1 MLGFSALSRA
11 PLTGVVPGAAYERP
25 IEHPAERLAPPT
37 AFRSGDSRLL
47 LAEGVV
53 FRDRTLIPIWEKV
66 LAGDRLDFE
75 DGLTVLETLDVPA
88 LGRMA
93 DHAARAR
100 NGDRVQFVVNRQIN
114 PTNLCVLSC
123 VFCDFAAKPGDDHAY
138 EQSLEE
144 VLAQVSDDLSEV
156 HIVGGLHPK
165 WRFERYLEIVREIH
179 RRFPRVQIKAW
190 TAVEIDW
197 FARLEKTSIEDI
209 LVRLRDA
216 GLNSLPG
223 GGAEVF
229 SDRVRKETF
238 RTKIGRER
246 WFEVHR
252 AAHRL
257 GIMTNATL
265 LYGHIE
271 TLAERVEHLLQ
282 LRGAQ
287 DDRAPSDAGFASF
300 IPLALQPG
308 NTGLA
313 ERQASVLEDLRT
325 VACSRLLLDNFP
337 HIKAYWVMLG
347 EDSAAMALN
356 FGASDLDGTIGE
368 ERIAHFAQAQS
379 PVGLA
384 RERLIRMIRDAGKT
398 PVERDA
404 LYNVVQVWEAA

>member
-1 MLGFSALSRA
+1 MHL
-11 PLTGVVPGAAYERP
+11 V
-25 IEHPAERLAPPT
+25 H
-37 AFRSGDSRLL
+37 
-47 LAEGVV
+47 GVV
-53 FRDRTLIPIWEKV
+53 FRDPALIPIWEKV
-66 LAGDRLDFE
+66 LAGDRLGFD
-75 DGLTVLETLDVPA
+75 DGLTTLRTWDLPA

-100 NGDRVQFVVNRQIN
+100 NGSRVQFVVNRQIN

-123 VFCDFAAKPGDDHAY
+123 VFCDFAAKPGDAHAY
-138 EQSLEE
+138 EQDMDE
-144 VLAQVSDDLSEV
+144 VLAQVSDELSEV

-165 WRFERYLEIVREIH
+165 WRFDRYLGIVREI
-179 RRFPRVQIKAW
+179 RQRFPRVQIKAW

-197 FARLEKTSIEDI
+197 FARIERTSIEDI
-209 LVRLRDA
+209 LVRLKEA
-216 GLNSLPG
+216 GLDTLPG

-238 RTKIGRER
+238 KTKIGRRR

-252 AAHRL
+252 TAHRL

-271 TLAERVEHLLQ
+271 TYGERVDHMLQ
-282 LRGAQ
+282 LRAAQ
-287 DDRAPSDAGFASF
+287 DARGPDDAGFASF

-325 VACSRLLLDNFP
+325 VASARLMLDNFP

-347 EDSAAMALN
+347 ENSAAMALN

-368 ERIAHFAQAQS
+368 EKIAHFAQAKS

-384 RERLIRMIRDAGKT
+384 RERLVRMIRDAGKT

>member
-1 MLGFSALSRA
+1 M
-11 PLTGVVPGAAYERP
+11 
-25 IEHPAERLAPPT
+25 
-37 AFRSGDSRLL
+37 L
-47 LAEGVV
+47 LAEGVA
-53 FRDRTLIPIWEKV
+53 FRDRALVPIWERI
-66 LAGDRLDFE
+66 LAGERLDFD
-75 DGLTVLETLDVPA
+75 DGLALLSTLDLPA

-93 DHAARAR
+93 DHVARGR

-123 VFCDFAAKPGDDHAY
+123 VFCDFAAKPGDAHAY
-138 EQSLEE
+138 EQTMEE
-144 VLAQVSDDLSEV
+144 VLAQVSDELSEV

-165 WRFERYLEIVREIH
+165 WPFARYLEIVREIH
-179 RRFPRVQIKAW
+179 QRFPTVQIKAW

-197 FARLEKTSIEDI
+197 FARLEKTTIEDI
-209 LVRLRDA
+209 LVQLKDA
-216 GLNSLPG
+216 GLRTLPG

-229 SDRVRKETF
+229 SDRVRKKTF

-257 GIMTNATL
+257 GIKSNATL

-271 TLAERVEHLLQ
+271 TLAERVEHMIQ
-282 LRGAQ
+282 LREAQ
-287 DDRAPSDAGFASF
+287 DDRPPDAGFQSF

-313 ERQASVLEDLRT
+313 ARQASVLEDLRT
-325 VACSRLLLDNFP
+325 VACARLLLDNIP

-368 ERIAHFAQAQS
+368 ERIAHFAQATS

-384 RERLIRMIRDAGKT
+384 RERLIRMIRDARKT

>member
-1 MLGFSALSRA
+1 M
-11 PLTGVVPGAAYERP
+11 
-25 IEHPAERLAPPT
+25 T
-37 AFRSGDSRLL
+37 ADRI
-47 LAEGVV
+47 A
-53 FRDRTLIPIWEKV
+53 FRDRALVPVWEKV
-66 LAGDRLDFE
+66 RAGERLDRR
-75 DGLTVLETLDVPA
+75 DGLAVLETLDLPA

-93 DHAARAR
+93 DYAARRR

-123 VFCDFAAKPGDDHAY
+123 AFCDFAAKPGDDHAY
-138 EQSLEE
+138 EQSLDE

-165 WRFERYLEIVREIH
+165 WKFDRYLEIVHGIRQ
-179 RRFPRVQIKAW
+179 RFPTVQIKAW

-197 FARLEKTSIEDI
+197 FARLEKTTIEDI
-209 LVRLRDA
+209 LQRLKEA
-216 GLNSLPG
+216 GLDSLPG

-229 SDRVRKETF
+229 SDRVRQETF
-238 RTKIGRER
+238 KTKIGRRR

-252 AAHRL
+252 AAHRM
-257 GIMTNATL
+257 GIPSNATL

-271 TLAERVEHLLQ
+271 TLGERVDHLLQ
-282 LRGAQ
+282 LREAQ
-287 DDRAPSDAGFASF
+287 DESRNGRSNGNENGGGAEFASF

-325 VACSRLLLDNFP
+325 VACARLLLDNFP

-368 ERIAHFAQAQS
+368 EKIAHFAQASS

-384 RERLIRMIRDAGKT
+384 RERLIRMIRGAGKT

-404 LYNVVQVWEAA
+404 LYNPLRIHEAA

>member
-1 MLGFSALSRA
+1 M
-11 PLTGVVPGAAYERP
+11 
-25 IEHPAERLAPPT
+25 T
-37 AFRSGDSRLL
+37 ADGI
-47 LAEGVV
+47 A
-53 FRDRTLIPIWEKV
+53 FRDRALVPVWEKV
-66 LAGDRLDFE
+66 LAGERLDRR
-75 DGLTVLETLDVPA
+75 DGLALLETLDLPA

-93 DHAARAR
+93 DYAARRR

-123 VFCDFAAKPGDDHAY
+123 AFCDFAAKPGDDHAY
-138 EQSLEE
+138 EQSLDE

-156 HIVGGLHPK
+156 HIVGGLHPQWK
-165 WRFERYLEIVREIH
+165 FDRYLEIVQEIR
-179 RRFPRVQIKAW
+179 RRFPTVQIKAW

-197 FARLEKTSIEDI
+197 FARLEKTTIEDI
-209 LVRLRDA
+209 LQRLKDA
-216 GLNSLPG
+216 GLDSLPG

-238 RTKIGRER
+238 KTKIGRRR

-252 AAHRL
+252 AAHRM
-257 GIMTNATL
+257 GIPSNATL

-271 TLAERVEHLLQ
+271 TLGERVDHLLQ
-282 LRGAQ
+282 LREVQDESQDESRNGRPDGNENGRGAE
-287 DDRAPSDAGFASF
+287 FASF

-325 VACSRLLLDNFP
+325 VACARLLLDNFP

-368 ERIAHFAQAQS
+368 EKIAHFAQASS

-384 RERLIRMIRDAGKT
+384 RDRLIRMIRGAGKT

-404 LYNVVQVWEAA
+404 LYNPLRTWEAA

>member
-1 MLGFSALSRA
+1 M
-11 PLTGVVPGAAYERP
+11 
-25 IEHPAERLAPPT
+25 T
-37 AFRSGDSRLL
+37 ADGI
-47 LAEGVV
+47 A
-53 FRDRTLIPIWEKV
+53 FRDRALVPVWEKV
-66 LAGDRLDFE
+66 LAGERLDRR
-75 DGLTVLETLDVPA
+75 DGLALLETLDLPA

-93 DHAARAR
+93 DYAARRR

-123 VFCDFAAKPGDDHAY
+123 AFCDFAAKPGDDHAY
-138 EQSLEE
+138 EQSLDE

-156 HIVGGLHPK
+156 HIVGGLHPQWK
-165 WRFERYLEIVREIH
+165 FDRYLEIVQEI
-179 RRFPRVQIKAW
+179 RQRFPTVQIKAW

-197 FARLEKTSIEDI
+197 FARLEKTTIEDI
-209 LVRLRDA
+209 LQRLKDA
-216 GLNSLPG
+216 GLDSLPG

-238 RTKIGRER
+238 KTKIGRRR

-252 AAHRL
+252 AAHRM
-257 GIMTNATL
+257 GIPSNATL

-271 TLAERVEHLLQ
+271 TLGERVDHLLQ
-282 LRGAQ
+282 LREVQDESQDESRNGRPNGNENGRGAE
-287 DDRAPSDAGFASF
+287 FASF

-325 VACSRLLLDNFP
+325 VACARLLLDNFP

-368 ERIAHFAQAQS
+368 EKIAHFAQASS

-384 RERLIRMIRDAGKT
+384 RDRLIRMIRGAGKT

-404 LYNVVQVWEAA
+404 LYNPLRTWEAA

>member
-1 MLGFSALSRA
+1 M
-11 PLTGVVPGAAYERP
+11 
-25 IEHPAERLAPPT
+25 T
-37 AFRSGDSRLL
+37 ADGI
-47 LAEGVV
+47 V
-53 FRDRTLIPIWEKV
+53 FRDRALVPVWEKV
-66 LAGDRLDFE
+66 LAGERLDRR
-75 DGLTVLETLDVPA
+75 DGLALLETLDLPA

-93 DHAARAR
+93 DHAARRR

-123 VFCDFAAKPGDDHAY
+123 AFCDFAAKPGDDHAY
-138 EQSLEE
+138 EQSLDD

-156 HIVGGLHPK
+156 HIVGGLHPRWK
-165 WRFERYLEIVREIH
+165 FDRYLEIVREI
-179 RRFPRVQIKAW
+179 RQRFPAVQIKAW

-197 FARLEKTSIEDI
+197 FARLEKTTIEDI
-209 LVRLRDA
+209 LERLKDA
-216 GLNSLPG
+216 GLDSLPG

-238 RTKIGRER
+238 KTKIGRRR

-252 AAHRL
+252 AAHRM
-257 GIMTNATL
+257 GIPSNATL

-271 TLAERVEHLLQ
+271 TLGERVDHLLQ
-282 LRGAQ
+282 LREAQ
-287 DDRAPSDAGFASF
+287 DESRAISRNGNGAEFASF

-325 VACSRLLLDNFP
+325 VACARLLLDNFP

-368 ERIAHFAQAQS
+368 EKIAHFAQASS

-384 RERLIRMIRDAGKT
+384 RDRLIRMIRGAGKT

-404 LYNVVQVWEAA
+404 LYNPLRVWEAA

>member
-1 MLGFSALSRA
+1 M
-11 PLTGVVPGAAYERP
+11 
-25 IEHPAERLAPPT
+25 
-37 AFRSGDSRLL
+37 L
-47 LAEGVV
+47 LADGVV
-53 FRDRTLIPIWEKV
+53 FRDRALVPIWEKV
-66 LAGDRLDFE
+66 LAGQRLDFD
-75 DGLTVLETLDVPA
+75 DGLTLLETLDLPA
-88 LGRMA
+88 IGRMA
-93 DHAARAR
+93 DHAARTR
-100 NGDRVQFVVNRQIN
+100 NGNRVQFVVNRQIN

-123 VFCDFAAKPGDDHAY
+123 AFCDFAAKPGDDHAY

-144 VLAQVSDDLSEV
+144 VLAQVSEELSEV

-165 WRFERYLEIVREIH
+165 WRFDRYLEIVREIH
-179 RRFPRVQIKAW
+179 RRFPEVQIKAW

-209 LVRLRDA
+209 LTRLKEA
-216 GLNSLPG
+216 GLKTLPG

-252 AAHRL
+252 TAHRL

-271 TLAERVEHLLQ
+271 TLAERVDHMMQ
-282 LRGAQ
+282 LREAQ
-287 DDRAPSDAGFASF
+287 DGRGPSDAGFTSF

-325 VACSRLLLDNFP
+325 VACARLLLDNFP

-347 EDSAAMALN
+347 EDSAAMALH

-368 ERIAHFAQAQS
+368 ERIAHYAQATS
-379 PVGLA
+379 PVGVA
-384 RERLIRMIRDAGKT
+384 RERLVRMIRDAGKT
-398 PVERDA
+398 PIERDA
-404 LYNVVQVWEAA
+404 LYNVVRVWEAA

>member
-1 MLGFSALSRA
+1 M
-11 PLTGVVPGAAYERP
+11 
-25 IEHPAERLAPPT
+25 
-37 AFRSGDSRLL
+37 
-47 LAEGVV
+47 LAEGIR
-53 FRDRTLIPIWEKV
+53 FRDRALIPIWEKV
-66 LAGDRLDFE
+66 LAGDRLGAE
-75 DGLTVLETLDVPA
+75 DGLALLSTHDLPG

-138 EQSLEE
+138 EQSLDE

-165 WRFERYLEIVREIH
+165 WRFPRYLEIVSEIH
-179 RRFPRVQIKAW
+179 RQFPRVQIKAW

-197 FARLEKTSIEDI
+197 FARMERTSIEDI
-209 LVRLRDA
+209 LFRLKDA
-216 GLNSLPG
+216 GLSALPG

-229 SDRVRKETF
+229 SDRVRQATF

-252 AAHRL
+252 TAHRL
-257 GIMTNATL
+257 GILTNATL

-271 TLAERVEHLLQ
+271 TYAERVDHMLQ
-282 LRGAQ
+282 LRDAQ
-287 DDRAPSDAGFASF
+287 DDNGPEDAGFASF

-313 ERQASVLEDLRT
+313 ERQASVVEDLRT

-337 HIKAYWVMLG
+337 HVKAYWVMLG
-347 EDSAAMALN
+347 EDSAAIALN

-368 ERIAHFAQAQS
+368 ERIAHYAQAKS
-379 PVGLA
+379 PVGVA
-384 RERLIRMIRDAGKT
+384 RETLIRMISDAGKV

-404 LYNVVQVWEAA
+404 LYNTVQVWEAA

>member
-1 MLGFSALSRA
+1 M
-11 PLTGVVPGAAYERP
+11 
-25 IEHPAERLAPPT
+25 T
-37 AFRSGDSRLL
+37 ADGI
-47 LAEGVV
+47 V
-53 FRDRTLIPIWEKV
+53 FRDRALVPVWEKV
-66 LAGDRLDFE
+66 LAGERLDRR
-75 DGLTVLETLDVPA
+75 DGLALLETLDLPA

-93 DHAARAR
+93 DHAARRR

-123 VFCDFAAKPGDDHAY
+123 AFCDFAAKPGDDHAY
-138 EQSLEE
+138 EQSLDE

-156 HIVGGLHPK
+156 HIVGGLHPRWK
-165 WRFERYLEIVREIH
+165 FDRYLEIVREI
-179 RRFPRVQIKAW
+179 RQRFPAVQIKAW

-197 FARLEKTSIEDI
+197 FARLEKTTIEDI
-209 LVRLRDA
+209 LERLKDA
-216 GLNSLPG
+216 GLDSLPG

-238 RTKIGRER
+238 KTKIGRRR

-252 AAHRL
+252 AAHRM
-257 GIMTNATL
+257 GIPSNATL

-271 TLAERVEHLLQ
+271 TLGERVDHLLQ
-282 LRGAQ
+282 LREAQ
-287 DDRAPSDAGFASF
+287 DQSRNESRNGNGAEFASF

-325 VACSRLLLDNFP
+325 VACARLLLDNFP

-368 ERIAHFAQAQS
+368 EKIAHFAQASS

-384 RERLIRMIRDAGKT
+384 RDRLIRMIRGAGKT

-404 LYNVVQVWEAA
+404 LYNPLRVWEAA